1 MSALTNSSSLQP
13 LKRTTM
19 SNSSMSL
26 DSPKKDIISRN
37 KKTVSDLESEEEDE
51 EDEETSKSTDN
62 SSDSDD
68 EEESKSSSQTKQS
81 TENQSSHLEDEDDDN
96 AVQVRPMAGISKKK
110 LEAKPEPLKRGAP
123 VPQVRFSKLVNH
135 MKK

>member
-1 MSALTNSSSLQP
+1 
-13 LKRTTM
+13 
-19 SNSSMSL
+19 MSL
-26 DSPKKDIISRN
+26 DSPNKDASLRDRN
-37 KKTVSDLESEEEDE
+37 KVNGLESEEEDDEDE
-51 EDEETSKSTDN
+51 EDEETTKSTEG

-68 EEESKSSSQTKQS
+68 EEESRSSGQTKQS

-96 AVQVRPMAGISKKK
+96 AVQVRTIAEISKKK
-110 LEAKPEPLKRGAP
+110 PETKPEPMKRGAP